1 MPGKY
6 LVNTMPDQ
14 ISDDI
19 MNLFRDIE
27 TATIGHWRLF
37 GFCNRAIRAM
47 QTGMRSVGT
56 AVTVAI
62 PGADSTLLHH
72 AIDQLRPGDFLVV
85 DRLGDDRHA
94 CWGGGVSSAA
104 MARGVA
110 GAVVDG
116 PVTDISEINKLK
128 LPMWSRGLSPIT
140 TRIYDLGGRMN
151 VPVSI
156 GGVVVMPGDLV
167 LADESGVLIIPAS
180 EAAEEGKKAFEFQKR
195 GLETERRLKTGEINI
210 GDLQNV
216 NEMVLHGQK
225 KVIGND

>member
-1 MPGKY
+1 
-6 LVNTMPDQ
+6 
-14 ISDDI
+14 
-19 MNLFRDIE
+19 
-27 TATIGHWRLF
+27 
-37 GFCNRAIRAM
+37 
-47 QTGMRSVGT
+47 
-56 AVTVAI
+56 
-62 PGADSTLLHH
+62 
-72 AIDQLRPGDFLVV
+72 
-85 DRLGDDRHA
+85 
-94 CWGGGVSSAA
+94 
-104 MARGVA
+104 
-110 GAVVDG
+110 
-116 PVTDISEINKLK
+116 
-128 LPMWSRGLSPIT
+128 
-140 TRIYDLGGRMN
+140 MN